1 MDICPVNAFTGE
13 PFREDEP
20 REVRYD
26 ARKCQEYLGQM
37 LVNGMS
43 VDCAFISVRMGE
55 NKDY

>member
-1 MDICPVNAFTGE
+1 MPLLVNLSVKMNPGKSVTMPGSVKNTL
-13 PFREDEP
+13 DM
-20 REVRYD
+20 
-26 ARKCQEYLGQM
+26 M